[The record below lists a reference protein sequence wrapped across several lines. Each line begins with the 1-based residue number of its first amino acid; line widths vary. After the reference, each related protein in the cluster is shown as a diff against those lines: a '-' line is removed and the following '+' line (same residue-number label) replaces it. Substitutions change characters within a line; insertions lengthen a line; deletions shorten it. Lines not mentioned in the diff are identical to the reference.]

1 MIGSFLFFWLSFFI
15 SLNGRWLARDST
27 DKVNKPNDEWTSSW
41 VSADNFWTRIKEFR
55 HCVKRIQSIRRGS
68 TWWEVQGLVCNQS
81 RMSISF
87 FHKGGRHWFRAA
99 CIYGLTYVTYSNHIW
114 TWANSLKTS
123 WKMGNYQNKIP
134 QSDVWFHFPIWFKVG
149 TLIII
154 RRIWVC
160 CWLTFVLLLA
170 RPHPIKEEGPT
181 LLYSRS
187 IHIYTCALMM
197 TALKC
202 DTVNWIVLI
211 WAGYISVCA
220 IH

>member
-1 MIGSFLFFWLSFFI
+1 MGGPRSRVQSVSHVHFFF
-15 SLNGRWLARDST
+15 
-27 DKVNKPNDEWTSSW
+27 PQ
-41 VSADNFWTRIKEFR
+41 
-55 HCVKRIQSIRRGS
+55 IQR
-68 TWWEVQGLVCNQS
+68 
-81 RMSISF
+81 
-87 FHKGGRHWFRAA
+87 GRHWFRAA

-187 IHIYTCALMM
+187 IHIYMCIDDDSLEMRYSQLDCVDLSRLYFCVCNPLDNIRVAE
-197 TALKC
+197 
-202 DTVNWIVLI
+202 WLI
-211 WAGYISVCA
+211 EKEKLRRR
-220 IH
+220 